1 MGTAL
6 SVVSN
11 NEPVLY
17 VDPKKLNK
25 AAAKAMLQRAAG
37 PRGVFPGVQIKT
49 NGQDGIFTLGFGAG
63 AKTKD
68 KIRMVINAPQ
78 AAAVWQY
85 WPEGEGPSYPHI
97 AAVFSGF
104 VLPPRADC
112 GPKETKYNELKEE
125 DEDVWKEGIVLI
137 CRDPK
142 TNDIYHLPCF
152 GNPHRK
158 AAEFLM
164 DIADSEE
171 LEDGLLPLVELSFER
186 IKLKNKKTFSALVFE
201 VVEWVKATK
210 ADMPAE
216 LASAAVE
223 DADEDDDED
232 EAPARKSRKSAPA
245 KKAASKK
252 RAVEDADEDEEDEKP
267 ARDYRKNP
275 RTFEET
281 EAEEAAEEDE
291 DDEDEDDDRPVRRS
305 RKAAAAPA
313 KKASKKRVVE
323 DEDEDEEPEEED
335 RPVRRRRRLN

>member
-6 SVVSN
+6 ATVSH
-11 NEPVLY
+11 EPVLY
-17 VDPKKLNK
+17 VDPKKINRE
-25 AAAKAMLQRAAG
+25 AAKMSLQRAAG
-37 PRGVFPGVQIKT
+37 PRGTFPGIQIKA
-49 NGQDGIFTLGFGAG
+49 NGQDGVFSLGYGTG
-63 AKTKD
+63 SKTKD
-68 KIRMVINAPQ
+68 KLRLVINAPQ

-112 GPKETKYNELKEE
+112 GPKETKYNELKKEE
-125 DEDVWKEGIVLI
+125 EDVWKEGLVLI

-142 TNDIYHLPCF
+142 TNEIYNFPCF

-164 DIADSEE
+164 DIADAEE

-186 IKLKNKKTFSALVFE
+186 VKLKNKQSFYAIVFE

-223 DADEDDDED
+223 DEDEDED

-252 RAVEDADEDEEDEKP
+252 RAVEDEDEDADEEDEKP

-281 EAEEAAEEDE
+281 EAEEAAE
-291 DDEDEDDDRPVRRS
+291 DEDEDEEDDRPVRRS

-313 KKASKKRVVE
+313 KKASKKEPVGDE
-323 DEDEDEEPEEED
+323 DDEDEEDED